1 MGIVVRQAWSE
12 SQWTVLMG
20 ILLSQQMSDAI
31 EHITD
36 DNFCLS
42 GRQRTGALCMQHS
55 VTAAVLSTNTAF
67 E

>member
-31 EHITD
+31 KHITD

-42 GRQRTGALCMQHS
+42 GRQHTGALCMQHS